1 MDNNLPLIFSLIFN
15 AVQLVLLIAIAI
27 MYLKARGKAN
37 ELDNLGKIR
46 KIAELHEDGILDDEE
61 YKTKKRDLMSKV

>member
-1 MDNNLPLIFSLIFN
+1 MDNNLPLIFSLILN

-27 MYLKARGKAN
+27 MYLKVRDKAN

-46 KIAELHEDGILDDEE
+46 RIAELHEDGILDDEE

>member
-1 MDNNLPLIFSLIFN
+1 MDNNFPLIFSLILN
-15 AVQLVLLIAIAI
+15 AVQLVLLIALAV

-46 KIAELHEDGILDDEE
+46 KIAELHQDGILDDEE
-61 YKTKKRDLMSKV
+61 YKAKKRDLMNRV

>member
-1 MDNNLPLIFSLIFN
+1 MDNNFPLIFSLILN
-15 AVQLVLLIAIAI
+15 AVQLVLLIALAV

-46 KIAELHEDGILDDEE
+46 RIAELHQDGILDDEE
-61 YKTKKRDLMSKV
+61 YKTKKRDLMGKV